1 MSIKDALATGA
12 KHMQRRSVVAQVV
25 VGLVIVLT
33 GVSVIG
39 CAKSAAVPTAI
50 PTADKETL
58 AAQPTMHAVAAIQT
72 PAASPTPVL
81 GCRIQDLNLDSNGA
95 GADFKEPDVI
105 AAVNGVVSAT
115 LTVKYG
121 DNVIGECPVHLRS
134 YNGKLVGPTL
144 RARPGDTLRIT
155 LVNKLPSDDGEMH
168 HVMNTIGDL
177 NHTNLHTHGLHVSPA
192 GNSDNVLLDIAPNE
206 TFDYEIKIPPD
217 HVPGTYWYHAHMHG
231 STATQVSSGMEGAL
245 IIMGDTIPNTVDS
258 LPDVKN
264 ATEKVLVFQ
273 QIVFDEV
280 GVIEPTAEGGGT
292 FPSKPDLTYFGPC
305 NWEPMKREHTINGQL
320 FPTLTLAP
328 GEVQRWRL
336 IDAGIRESIG
346 VELRGPY
353 TGPGNPSINDVLN
366 LPTNNLNEI
375 AVDGIPLSQ
384 VDAWQQVDLEPG
396 YRSDVLVQLT
406 KPGRYFL
413 VDNGVV
419 QTIVTRDPITGVYA
433 PKTYS
438 SEALTCPTGPGQP
451 YQGEIPSF
459 LATVIVSG
467 DAKNMSLPTT
477 AQMANLPLPYKPI
490 IQINPA
496 KTAPNAQGT
505 PEPISPYSEDFIVA
519 LEEIDAFQYVDFSVS
534 VHPAIYATAIPSSG
548 PTPTP
553 LSKALAFNAAD
564 HPFDPNN
571 VRRLQLGNTE
581 EWILN
586 TQADSLYYAHPFHIH
601 INPFQTWRPGPD
613 GAPQTVWRDT
623 ILVKQGVPTYVF
635 TRYQDYIGKF
645 VYHCHILDHE
655 DSGMME
661 AVEIVNP

>member
-1 MSIKDALATGA
+1 
-12 KHMQRRSVVAQVV
+12 MQRRRVVAQVV

-33 GVSVIG
+33 GISVIG

-72 PAASPTPVL
+72 PAASPTPVP
-81 GCRIQDLNLDSNGA
+81 GCQIQDLNLGSNGA

-155 LVNKLPSDDGEMH
+155 LVNALPSDDGEMH

-231 STATQVSSGMEGAL
+231 STATQVASGMEGAL
-245 IIMGDTIPNTVDS
+245 IVMGDQVPNTVDS
-258 LPDVKN
+258 LPSVKA
-264 ATEKVLVFQ
+264 ATEKIFVIQQLIYDETGHLEPDAGGNAPPGVFPTLGKGPPPN
-273 QIVFDEV
+273 QI
-280 GVIEPTAEGGGT
+280 P
-292 FPSKPDLTYFGPC
+292 YYGPC
-305 NWEPMKREHTINGQL
+305 SWEPMKRAHTINGQM
-320 FPTLTLAP
+320 FPVLTMAP

-353 TGPGNPSINDVLN
+353 TGNGTPTIDEVLT
-366 LPTNNLNEI
+366 LPKNNLNEI
-375 AVDGIPLSQ
+375 AVDGTALNKM
-384 VDAWQQVDLEPG
+384 DAWDQIELEPG
-396 YRSDVLVQLT
+396 YRSDVMVQLR
-406 KPGRYFL
+406 KPGKYFL
-413 VDNGVV
+413 VDNGVI
-419 QTIVTRDPITGVYA
+419 QATVTRDPITGD
-433 PKTYS
+433 YS
-438 SEALTCPTGPGQP
+438 VTQSPSLSLTCPGTPEQP
-451 YQGEIPSF
+451 NF
-459 LATVIVSG
+459 LATVVVSG
-467 DAKNMSLPTT
+467 VAKRMSLPTT

-496 KTAPNAQGT
+496 KTALNAQGT
-505 PEPISPYSEDFIVA
+505 PEPISPYSEDFLVA

-534 VHPAIYATAIPSSG
+534 VHPAIYATAIPGSG

-613 GAPQTVWRDT
+613 GAPETVWRDT